1 MTYRYA
7 ITIQNP
13 LYSLE
18 VFVWDREA
26 RQVLVSYSYPELTIA
41 AQHEAKDKCRRWIK
55 ENTAHAVQP
64 PEDYQEKEEHD
75 Q

>member
-1 MTYRYA
+1 MNDRYA

-26 RQVLVSYSYPELTIA
+26 KQVLVSYAYPELTID
-41 AQHEAKDKCRRWIK
+41 AQQKAKAKCRKWIE
-55 ENTAHAVQP
+55 ENLS
-64 PEDYQEKEEHD
+64 
-75 Q
+75 